1 MKAFDKKYMK
11 YMSAN
16 DMVQTDGGKKVAYYK
31 LKYSE
36 KYSGTSNPVTFFYE
50 AVTNGLKLEANAYI
64 WAWSQ
69 LFA

>member
-11 YMSAN
+11 DMSAN

-31 LKYSE
+31 L

-64 WAWSQ
+64 WAWNQ